1 MDALEGEG
9 AVESVE
15 LGAES
20 VELGAV
26 ETVELEEETVELP
39 TLLSPVILI
48 AGSMDDGVFTLGLAI
63 APGEIEE
70 ELLGVFVFVNES
82 HGIVFKLSVYRFV
95 IYFTKQRPYVYNTLL
110 NFCSFPIKKTI
121 CLR

>member
-1 MDALEGEG
+1 MVALKTAFTTSLKSVDALEGEG

-15 LGAES
+15 LEVES

-26 ETVELEEETVELP
+26 ESVELEVELVELP
-39 TLLSPVILI
+39 TLLSPVSLI
-48 AGSMDDGVFTLGLAI
+48 AGSMDDGVFTLEDDGVFTLGLAI

-70 ELLGVFVFVNES
+70 ELFGVFVFVNES

-95 IYFTKQRPYVYNTLL
+95 IYFTK
-110 NFCSFPIKKTI
+110 
-121 CLR
+121 

>member
-1 MDALEGEG
+1 MVALKTAFTTSLKSVDALEGEG

-15 LGAES
+15 LEVEL

-26 ETVELEEETVELP
+26 ESVELEVELVELP
-39 TLLSPVILI
+39 TLLSPVSLI
-48 AGSMDDGVFTLGLAI
+48 AGSIDDGVFTLGLAI

-70 ELLGVFVFVNES
+70 ELFGVFVFVNES

-95 IYFTKQRPYVYNTLL
+95 IYFTK
-110 NFCSFPIKKTI
+110 
-121 CLR
+121 